1 MKKITFKWKFQDD
14 GLGRRLQ
21 ASCPKGQGPE
31 LMEMSGGVMYPV
43 YSSKPAPEWVQEALK
58 KALPILRDWK
68 PKGHLGREGYWVGED
83 VQSSPE
89 VEVEM

>member
-1 MKKITFKWKFQDD
+1 
-14 GLGRRLQ
+14 
-21 ASCPKGQGPE
+21 
-31 LMEMSGGVMYPV
+31 MEMSGGVMYPV

-68 PKGHLGREGYWVGED
+68 PKGYLGREGYWVGED

-89 VEVEM
+89 VEVCVL